1 MEIAKFENARKY
13 YERVEDYLLQHE
25 AIHCLILGVSNALIR
40 QSEKH
45 HDISPYLVVV
55 ERNNTPLATAINI
68 PPRKLILSK
77 SLDSEAIAI
86 IARDLASHVESL
98 LGIVAPE
105 PEATKFAEAWQSL
118 TGKFYKLAFAMQVHQ
133 LNTIQP
139 IPKAEGYWRLATES
153 DRNLLVSWC
162 QAFTNEALGDNEP
175 EQDYQLWFERHLRR
189 DSLCVWQDRVS
200 VSMAAYAGATP
211 NGIRINAVYTPP
223 EYRGKGYASSC
234 VATLSQRLLKQGYK
248 YCFLFTDLANPTSNH
263 IYQKIGYQPLCDMSN
278 YSFFSS

>member
-1 MEIAKFENARKY
+1 MEIAKFENSRKY

-25 AIHCLILGVSNALIR
+25 AIHCLILGLSNALIR
-40 QSEKH
+40 QSKE
-45 HDISPYLVVV
+45 SYGTLPYLAVV
-55 ERNNTPLATAINI
+55 ERNHTLLATAINI

-77 SLDSEAIAI
+77 SLDSEAINL
-86 IARDLASHVESL
+86 IACDLASHVKSL

-105 PEATKFAEAWQSL
+105 PEATNFAEAWQSL

-133 LNTIQP
+133 LNTVQP
-139 IPKAEGYWRLATES
+139 IAKAEGYWRLATES

-162 QAFTNEALGDNEP
+162 QAFTKEALGDNEP
-175 EQDYQLWFERHLRR
+175 EQDYQLWFEGHCRR
-189 DSLCVWQDRVS
+189 DSLCVWQNGVS

-234 VATLSQRLLKQGYK
+234 VATLSSRLLKQGYK
-248 YCFLFTDLANPTSNH
+248 YCFLFTDLANSTSNH
-263 IYQKIGYQPLCDMSN
+263 IYQKIGYQSVSNITN
-278 YSFFSS
+278 YSFFSY